1 MSLHGWQPDP
11 FGTHEERLFRHG
23 QPTPL
28 VRDGGIGSYDEE
40 WGQMPLTAAPSV
52 QAPSRLGQAAPPSTH
67 DSTPALGAKSAVLR
81 DRRFWVWLVVV
92 ACVTGA
98 SAIALAVVL
107 AGTGPPTTAPPQA
120 SRTPVASTTP
130 STQASVPSASTQPES
145 TTSPVVVPSA
155 ASAIGRSFNTVFD
168 FANGV
173 VSEKLDAIQDGPAL
187 DVAMTQAVSS
197 SYASTALGARIDTYQ
212 MLDGSACAKVSL
224 PAPCAQVTYDI
235 LGPGASVILAGSQG
249 YAVSVDGQWLVA
261 KGTVCTLFGLLYEA
275 AGSTASP
282 PGCSTQ

>member
-1 MSLHGWQPDP
+1 M
-11 FGTHEERLFRHG
+11 
-23 QPTPL
+23 
-28 VRDGGIGSYDEE
+28 
-40 WGQMPLTAAPSV
+40 
-52 QAPSRLGQAAPPSTH
+52 
-67 DSTPALGAKSAVLR
+67 
-81 DRRFWVWLVVV
+81 WLVVV
-92 ACVTGA
+92 ACITGA

-107 AGTGPPTTAPPQA
+107 AGTRSPTTAPSA
-120 SRTPVASTTP
+120 TSRTPVASTRP
-130 STQASVPSASTQPES
+130 STQASVPSASTQPQT
-145 TTSPVVVPSA
+145 TTSLVAVPAA

-173 VSEKLDAIQDGPAL
+173 VSEKLDAIQDGTTL

-212 MLDGSACAKVSL
+212 MLDGSACAQVSL

-235 LGPGASVILAGSQG
+235 LGPGVSVILSGSQG

-261 KGTVCTLFGLLYEA
+261 KGTVCSLFGLLDEV
-275 AGSTASP
+275 AGSTATP

>member
-1 MSLHGWQPDP
+1 MDLHGWQPDP

-23 QPTPL
+23 RPTPL

-40 WGQMPLTAAPSV
+40 SGQTSPTAAPSV

-67 DSTPALGAKSAVLR
+67 DSAPALGAKSALR

-92 ACVTGA
+92 ACITGA

-107 AGTGPPTTAPPQA
+107 AGTGSPTTAPSTT
-120 SRTPVASTTP
+120 SRTPVASTRP
-130 STQASVPSASTQPES
+130 STQASVPSASTQPQT
-145 TTSPVVVPSA
+145 TTSLVAVPSA

-173 VSEKLDAIQDGPAL
+173 VSEKLDAIQDGTTL

-212 MLDGSACAKVSL
+212 MLDGSACAQVSL

-235 LGPGASVILAGSQG
+235 LGPGVSVILSGSQG

-261 KGTVCTLFGLLYEA
+261 KGTVCSLFGLLYEA
-275 AGSTASP
+275 AGSTATP